1 MQSERLTFSSHA
13 DLETFLESTMLTLV
27 AMVLVDRTVSTTST
41 RVGEVTTHRALEEA
55 LAAFAR
61 QHAVVFAGALVTAH
75 DTLGVQLQPVT
86 ASCLVAVP
94 RGVCDRRD
102 VSMLLGVR
110 MSWMLRMMMMMVGLV
125 QARWCLG
132 RVMVQL

>member
-110 MSWMLRMMMMMVGLV
+110 MLSLIHI
-125 QARWCLG
+125 
-132 RVMVQL
+132 